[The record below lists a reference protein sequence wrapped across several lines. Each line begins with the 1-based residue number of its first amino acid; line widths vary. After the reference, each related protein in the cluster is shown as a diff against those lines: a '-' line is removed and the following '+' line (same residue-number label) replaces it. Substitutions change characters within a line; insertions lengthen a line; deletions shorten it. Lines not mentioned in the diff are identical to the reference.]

1 VEAPF
6 SVSEP
11 RLRLLY
17 KEYLKMQDGSA
28 AAAAAGQEVNEMPVN
43 YCVCCYH
50 GTEMLQADNT
60 TLLSQFVADN
70 GTVLPKRLT
79 KLCSKHQR
87 AMASTIKQSRAL
99 NFLPFHS
106 KLHPKLRFTS
116 VTPQATQEASDAR
129 SKSAAYGGD
138 REGARGSSLL

>member
-1 VEAPF
+1 
-6 SVSEP
+6 
-11 RLRLLY
+11 
-17 KEYLKMQDGSA
+17 MQDGSA

-50 GTEMLQADNT
+50 GTEMLQPDNT

-70 GTVLPKRLT
+70 GTMLPKRLT

-87 AMASTIKQSRAL
+87 AVASTVKQARAL
-99 NFLPFHS
+99 NFMPFHS

-116 VTPQATQEASDAR
+116 VTPAASAESTDA
-129 SKSAAYGGD
+129 KQKAASYGGSRDGASAETDLGD
-138 REGARGSSLL
+138 RL

>member
-1 VEAPF
+1 
-6 SVSEP
+6 
-11 RLRLLY
+11 
-17 KEYLKMQDGSA
+17 MQDGSA
-28 AAAAAGQEVNEMPVN
+28 AAAASGQEANEMPVN

-87 AMASTIKQSRAL
+87 AVASTIKQSRAL
-99 NFLPFHS
+99 NFMPFHN

-116 VTPQATQEASDAR
+116 VTPDAV
-129 SKSAAYGGD
+129 SESTDAQHKAGAYGGSRDGAVGGD
-138 REGARGSSLL
+138 RA